1 MKLGARI
8 FKTGIAITLALYL
21 ASWIG
26 LPSPIFAGIAAIF
39 AIQPSIYR
47 SFLIII
53 DQVQANIIGAVI
65 ATVFGL
71 IFGSESDYDRID
83 RSDCHHDHVKTEN

>member
-26 LPSPIFAGIAAIF
+26 LPAPIFAGIAAIF

-53 DQVQANIIGAVI
+53 DQVQANIIGACDCHSVRPYFR
-65 ATVFGL
+65 TQP
-71 IFGSESDYDRID
+71 DYDRVN
-83 RSDCHHDHVKTEN
+83 SSYCHYNHAET

>member
-26 LPSPIFAGIAAIF
+26 LPAPIFAGIAAIF

-71 IFGSESDYDRID
+71 ISTQPDYDRVN
-83 RSDCHHDHVKTEN
+83 SSYCHYNHAET

>member
-21 ASWIG
+21 ASWLG
-26 LPSPIFAGIAAIF
+26 LPTPVFAGIAAIF

-47 SFLIII
+47 SFLTIV
-53 DQVQANIIGAVI
+53 DQVQANIIGA
-65 ATVFGL
+65 ATAIILDLFLNPVR
-71 IFGSESDYDRID
+71 SSSD
-83 RSDCHHDHVKTEN
+83 

>member
-26 LPSPIFAGIAAIF
+26 LPAPIFAGIAAIF

-53 DQVQANIIGAVI
+53 DQVQ
-65 ATVFGL
+65 
-71 IFGSESDYDRID
+71 
-83 RSDCHHDHVKTEN
+83 